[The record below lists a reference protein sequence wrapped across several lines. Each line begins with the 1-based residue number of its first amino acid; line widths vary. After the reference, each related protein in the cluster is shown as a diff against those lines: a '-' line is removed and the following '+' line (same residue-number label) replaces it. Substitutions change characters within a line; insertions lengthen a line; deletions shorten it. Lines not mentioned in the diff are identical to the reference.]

1 MASATHNEDTRPG
14 YFDLIQPQRDTPV
27 LVEVPHAGLAI
38 PDAVRDELS
47 ASPAQVSRDSDI
59 YVDKLC
65 ADAPSHGAHLL
76 VAHTSR
82 FVVDLNR
89 AEDDIDG
96 RTVPDHPAPKGTQPR
111 GVVWRMTTK
120 GHPLM
125 SGPLDYQRLE
135 RRLER
140 FHRPYHTA
148 LRETLH
154 QLRERHGYA
163 ILIAAHSMPSASR
176 RGPKRADVVPGTRS
190 GTTADRRLIDAV
202 ASHFRD
208 AGLSVRHDEPY
219 RGGYTTGHYGRPADG
234 FHAVQIELNRGLY
247 VDEGNGKPISG
258 AFDSLRSLMGGL
270 VDVAASVRLR

>member
-1 MASATHNEDTRPG
+1 MAQGPSERNS
-14 YFDLIQPQRDTPV
+14 YFELIQPDHEAPI

-47 ASPAQVSRDSDI
+47 ATPAQASRDSDI

-65 ADAPSHGAHLL
+65 ADAPQHGAHLL

-111 GVVWRMTTK
+111 GVVWRMTTE

-140 FHRPYHTA
+140 FHRPYHAA
-148 LRETLH
+148 LKDTLT
-154 QLRERHGYA
+154 QLRARHGYA
-163 ILIAAHSMPSASR
+163 ILIAAHSMPSAAK
-176 RGPKRADVVPGTRS
+176 RGQRRADVVPGTRS

-202 ASHFRD
+202 AKHFRD

-219 RGGYTTGHYGRPADG
+219 RGGFTTGHYGRPKEG
-234 FHAVQIELNRGLY
+234 WHAVQIELNRALY
-247 VDEGNGKPISG
+247 VDEGNGKPKAR
-258 AFDSLRSLMGGL
+258 AFDSLRALMGGL
-270 VDVAASVRLR
+270 VDVAASVDLR

>member
-1 MASATHNEDTRPG
+1 MASATGTSGTHNG
-14 YFDLIQPQRDTPV
+14 YFELIQPARETPV

-38 PDAVRDELS
+38 PDVVRDELR
-47 ASPAQVSRDSDI
+47 ATPAQVSRDSDI

-65 ADAPSHGAHLL
+65 ADAPSRGAHLL

-111 GVVWRMTTK
+111 GVVWRMTTE
-120 GHPLM
+120 GRPLM
-125 SGPLDYQRLE
+125 SGPLDYERLE

-140 FHRPYHTA
+140 FHRPYHA
-148 LRETLH
+148 MLRETLD
-154 QLRERHGYA
+154 QLRARYGYA
-163 ILIAAHSMPSASR
+163 ILIAAHSMPSAAR
-176 RGPKRADVVPGTRS
+176 RGASRADVVPGTRS
-190 GTTADRRLIDAV
+190 GTTADRRIIDAV

-219 RGGYTTGHYGRPADG
+219 RGGYSTGYYGRPKEG
-234 FHAVQIELNRGLY
+234 WHAIQIELNRGLY
-247 VDEGNGKPISG
+247 VDEGNGKPKVG
-258 AFDSLRSLMGGL
+258 AFDSLRALMGGL
-270 VDVAASVRLR
+270 VDVAASVPLG

>member
-1 MASATHNEDTRPG
+1 MATATHISETQHG
-14 YFDLIQPQRDTPV
+14 YFDLIQPARDTPV

-47 ASPAQVSRDSDI
+47 ATPAQVLRDSDI

-65 ADAPSHGAHLL
+65 ADAPSRGAHLL
-76 VAHTSR
+76 VAHASR

-89 AEDDIDG
+89 AEDDVDG

-125 SGPLDYQRLE
+125 SGPLDYKRLE
-135 RRLER
+135 RRLAR

-148 LRETLH
+148 LSETLH
-154 QLRERHGYA
+154 ELRARHGYA
-163 ILIAAHSMPSASR
+163 ILIAAHSMPSAR
-176 RGPKRADVVPGTRS
+176 RGQKRADVVPGTRS

-202 ASHFRD
+202 AAHFRD

-219 RGGYTTGHYGRPADG
+219 RGGYTTGYYGRPSEG
-234 FHAVQIELNRGLY
+234 WHAVQIELNRGLY
-247 VDEGNGKPISG
+247 VDEGNGKPKDG
-258 AFDSLRSLMGGL
+258 AFDSLRTLMSGL
-270 VDVAASVRLR
+270 VDVAASVQLR

>member
-1 MASATHNEDTRPG
+1 MARATHAEERGPS
-14 YFDLIQPQRDTPV
+14 YFELIQPVRDTPV

-47 ASPAQVSRDSDI
+47 ATPDQVSRDSDI

-65 ADAPSHGAHLL
+65 ADAPNHGAHLL

-111 GVVWRMTTK
+111 GVVWRMTTR

-125 SGPLDYQRLE
+125 SGPLDYERLE

-140 FHRPYHTA
+140 FHRPYHSALTETLNA
-148 LRETLH
+148 LRA
-154 QLRERHGYA
+154 RHGYA
-163 ILIAAHSMPSASR
+163 ILIAAHSMPSAPR
-176 RGPKRADVVPGTRS
+176 RGPQRADVVPGTRG

-202 ASHFRD
+202 AAHFRD

-219 RGGYTTGHYGRPADG
+219 RGGYTTGHYGRPSEG
-234 FHAVQIELNRGLY
+234 WHAIQIELNRGLY
-247 VDEGNGKPISG
+247 VDEGNGKPKDA
-258 AFDSLRSLMGGL
+258 AFDSLRTLMGGL